1 MNRNLLKSVFVTLAL
16 VFTAIAAQAQCYIIG
31 NDGKWLTNE
40 AGAELQPTTEDGVYE
55 GDVVFD
61 DSQYFFVCTKLMD
74 NPYDWDEL
82 LPYRYGPGTT
92 VDFPIVYN
100 KPLELTPAIE
110 TYNSTYKVADLGTH
124 KIRVDFNA
132 MTVTVDGTYPEHI
145 YMMGTDGE
153 WTLGVPSATL
163 NHVEGTNLYKAKV
176 EFTANY
182 FAFFK
187 QMADTWEEQ
196 ELNRWIVKGEVLPN
210 TELSLVKVFDKSS
223 SYINRLGT
231 YEVTFDYCNNTAMLY
246 DATYVPEPET
256 EKLIY
261 FIGDGNNWTTN
272 TYFGKIPEVSDGVYE
287 GQVKFEVGYF
297 AIGTKLGNTTNDW
310 DTFNAHRFCP
320 QADGEP
326 MGAYS
331 ESPIF
336 TYGDI
341 SSNAFQIK
349 TGNEGEYVVTV
360 DTNEMKIKFSGL
372 VGISITN
379 ITSTPDNITNYYDL
393 TGRNLGTKKP
403 AKGLYIKDGKKVVV
417 K

>member
-1 MNRNLLKSVFVTLAL
+1 MNRNLLKSLFVTLAL
-16 VFTAIAAQAQCYIIG
+16 VFTAIAAQAKCYIIG

-61 DSQYFFVCTKLMD
+61 DSQNFFVCTKLTN

-100 KPLELTPAIE
+100 KPAELTPVME
-110 TYNSTYKVADLGTH
+110 TYDSSYKVADLGTH

-132 MTVTVDGTYPEHI
+132 RTITVDGTYPEHI
-145 YMMGTDGE
+145 YMMGTDGK

-163 NHVEGTNLYKAKV
+163 NHVEGTNFYKAKV
-176 EFTANY
+176 EFTSNY

-196 ELNRWIVKGEVLPN
+196 NLNRWIVKGEVLPN
-210 TELSLVKVFDKSS
+210 TELSLEKVLDSS
-223 SYINRLGT
+223 SSHINRLGM
-231 YEVTFDYCNNTAMLY
+231 YEITFDYSNNTAMLY
-246 DATYVPEPET
+246 DETYVPEPET
-256 EKLIY
+256 VIY
-261 FIGDGNNWTTN
+261 FIGDDNNWALN
-272 TYFGKIPEVSDGVYE
+272 TYFAKIPEVSDGVYE
-287 GQVKFEVGYF
+287 GQVKFGVGYF
-297 AIGTKLGNTTNDW
+297 IIGTKLGNTINDW
-310 DTFNAHRFCP
+310 DTFNAYRFCSYT
-320 QADGEP
+320 ERET

-331 ESPIF
+331 EKQIF
-336 TYGDI
+336 KYNDYPSGSFLI
-341 SSNAFQIK
+341 EK
-349 TGNEGEYVVTV
+349 GNEGEYVVTV

>member
-1 MNRNLLKSVFVTLAL
+1 MKRNLLKSLFVTLVL

-176 EFTANY
+176 EFTSNY

-196 ELNRWIVKGEVLPN
+196 NLNRWIVKGEVLPN

-231 YEVTFDYCNNTAMLY
+231 YEVTFDYSNNTAMLY
-246 DATYVPEPET
+246 DETYVPEPET
-256 EKLIY
+256 VIY
-261 FIGDGNNWTTN
+261 FIGDDNNWALN
-272 TYFGKIPEVSDGVYE
+272 TYFAKIPEVSDGVYE
-287 GQVKFEVGYF
+287 GQVKFGVGYF
-297 AIGTKLGNTTNDW
+297 IIGTKLGNTINDW
-310 DTFNAHRFCP
+310 DTFNAHRFSS

-326 MGAYS
+326 IGAYS

-336 TYGDI
+336 KNRGNY
-341 SSNAFQIK
+341 SSSFQIE

-379 ITSTPDNITNYYDL
+379 ITSAFDNITNYYDL

>member
-1 MNRNLLKSVFVTLAL
+1 MNRNLLKSLFVTLAL

-61 DSQYFFVCTKLMD
+61 DSQNFFVCTKLMD

-132 MTVTVDGTYPEHI
+132 MTVTVDGTYPEHV

-176 EFTANY
+176 EFTSNY

-210 TELSLVKVFDKSS
+210 TELSLVKILDGSS

-246 DATYVPEPET
+246 DETYVPEPET

-261 FIGDGNNWTTN
+261 FIGDGNSWTTN